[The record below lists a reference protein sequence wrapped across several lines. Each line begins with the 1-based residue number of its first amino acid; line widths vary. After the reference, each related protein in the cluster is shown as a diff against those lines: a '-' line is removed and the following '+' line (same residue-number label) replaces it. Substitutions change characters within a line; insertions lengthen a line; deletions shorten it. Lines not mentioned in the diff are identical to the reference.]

1 MRYVVLSIKLL
12 LVPAGLIALAASLLD
27 DPRFAHL
34 SIGPLPILAALALN
48 QVALLLFAIRMKA
61 VMGAFGV
68 PVSVPQS
75 LRIHLQ
81 SMFYFFALPM
91 TVGLE
96 VARFA
101 KIKRLLGDRADNAGL
116 SYALLADRMVGAL
129 AAVLVAAALLP
140 FVGVPVLKLER
151 AIPGWVAAGLGACVL
166 VGGYVARAALR
177 RHLEQALDLAR
188 KGRGALAAALA
199 VALVTHVTF
208 ILGVQVA
215 AAGMGLGIGT
225 AQTLFAISAAMLF
238 VVIPVSFAGVSPVE
252 AACAA
257 LLVGLG
263 VPIEAAAVLAL
274 IAYLAKLVAAFEGG
288 AWEMLEGGGQLARD
302 LARNDSPGS
311 R

>member
-1 MRYVVLSIKLL
+1 MRYVVLAIKLL

-27 DPRFAHL
+27 DPRFPHL

-166 VGGYVARAALR
+166 VGGYVARSALR

-215 AAGMGLGIGT
+215 AAGMGLGIAT

-302 LARNDSPGS
+302 LARNDPPGS